1 MLADLVALTKPR
13 ITLMVVSTGVV
24 GLVLAPG
31 RLAVLGE
38 VVWAVGLWL
47 LVAGANALNMWLERD
62 SDAQMAR
69 TRSRPLPAG
78 RLRAGTALGFGIA
91 LSVIATALLSAVN
104 FATGALGLIALGAY
118 VALYTPLKR
127 RTRFAL
133 HVGAVAGAI
142 PPVMGFTAVT
152 GSFGQDAA
160 VLFGI
165 LFLWQLPH
173 FQAIALFRA
182 EDYARAGLLV
192 GVVTRAGR
200 ARRALA
206 LETLLLVGASLLP
219 ALTRMAGVGYLVTA
233 AALGALFLLLAGVGL
248 RPNAGRRWARNLFAY
263 SMVYLTGLFLALVV
277 DRS

>member
-31 RLAVLGE
+31 RLDAARELSWGL
-38 VVWAVGLWL
+38 GLWL

-62 SDAQMAR
+62 SDARMAR
-69 TRSRPLPAG
+69 TRNRPLPAG
-78 RLRAGTALGFGIA
+78 RLRPSTALAFG
-91 LSVIATALLSAVN
+91 LGLCGIATALLGAIN
-104 FATGALGLIALGAY
+104 AATGALGLVALTAY

-133 HVGAVAGAI
+133 HVGALAGAM
-142 PPVMGFTAVT
+142 PPLMGWTAVT
-152 GSFGQDAA
+152 GTFGQEGA

-182 EDYARAGLLV
+182 ADYARAGLLV
-192 GVVTRAGR
+192 GVVAQPSR

-206 LETLLLVGASLLP
+206 IETLLLVGASLLP

-233 AALGALFLLLAGVGL
+233 AALGAIFLLLAAAGL
-248 RPNAGRRWARNLFAY
+248 RPTAGRPWARNLFAY
-263 SMVYLTGLFLALVV
+263 SMVYLTGLFLALVA